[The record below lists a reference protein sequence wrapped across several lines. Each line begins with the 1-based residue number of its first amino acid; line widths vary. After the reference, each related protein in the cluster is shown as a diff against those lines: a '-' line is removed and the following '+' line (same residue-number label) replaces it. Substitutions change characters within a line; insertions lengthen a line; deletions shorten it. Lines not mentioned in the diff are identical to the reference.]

1 MLLCLARATDPT
13 KRHST
18 RGSPVYEAAA
28 EVVGV
33 DAVNSEA
40 ADVVT
45 LEDAGEGAGVAE
57 ADPTADRQQWE
68 LSN

>member
-1 MLLCLARATDPT
+1 
-13 KRHST
+13 
-18 RGSPVYEAAA
+18 VYEAAA

-57 ADPTADRQQWE
+57 ADPTADRQQQE
-68 LSN
+68 HSN